1 MEKIE
6 KKKRLKNHIQKYDY
20 FYCVSYLRLKYLT
33 SSFDDN
39 LYNL

>member
-1 MEKIE
+1 MIIFIVCQY
-6 KKKRLKNHIQKYDY
+6 L
-20 FYCVSYLRLKYLT
+20 SYLRLKYLT